1 MNKKNLIISIV
12 TSVFLSGCAAPLIL
26 AGGGILVTV
35 PLRKKGISGT
45 MNDATINT
53 SIASKLH
60 EWDSKAFTQVDAD
73 VHAGEV
79 LLTGL
84 VDNPEFATKAEK
96 IVWKVD
102 GVRAV
107 YNHIQTDS
115 NSFLNYT
122 KDTWI
127 TTKIKSKFLA
137 DQDIHNLN
145 YTVKTLAGVVYIIGT
160 ADNQKEMEVVHNVA
174 RSTNGVSKVISYV
187 TIKGQEG

>member
-1 MNKKNLIISIV
+1 M
-12 TSVFLSGCAAPLIL
+12 
-26 AGGGILVTV
+26 
-35 PLRKKGISGT
+35 
-45 MNDATINT
+45 
-53 SIASKLH
+53 H